1 MVKRLIPYVMTVLL
15 TSGLV
20 LLATAQNGSENMVAA
35 SLQARTANELKLL
48 AQQGSQGTNTQ
59 DEQSIRQALQ
69 EWRQLYSYGD
79 RKFSFDGYE
88 HLYLNTDALLAY
100 DNVAPK
106 DTQVNGWRTYRSLWE
121 AVINESFAGQQ
132 ITRFEIHRV
141 GVSGDLGW
149 SAITFRFRAKNRG
162 KDFYSSQHGTHIW
175 RKVDGKWRI
184 VHEHMTAP
192 VKVNGEE
199 VLP

>member
-1 MVKRLIPYVMTVLL
+1 MIKRFIPYITMVLL
-15 TSGLV
+15 TSGLI
-20 LLATAQNGSENMVAA
+20 LLDKSHGNDKIVVASSQPTQATN
-35 SLQARTANELKLL
+35 ARTRIA
-48 AQQGSQGTNTQ
+48 Q

-69 EWRQLYSYGD
+69 EWRKLYSYGD
-79 RKFSFDGYE
+79 RPFSFNGYE
-88 HLYLNTDALLAY
+88 HLYVNTNELLAY

-106 DTQVNGWRTYRSLWE
+106 DTQINGWKTYRSIWE
-121 AVINESFAGQQ
+121 PVINANFTGQE

-141 GVSGDLGW
+141 GVSGDLAW
-149 SAITFRFRAKNRG
+149 SAITFWFRAKNQG
-162 KDFYSSQHGTHIW
+162 KPFYSSQHGTHIW

-199 VLP
+199 IIPQK